1 MRELFLFRHAKS
13 SWSDLDLDDHDRP
26 LNARGQRAAP
36 MMGQYMQ
43 DNAMNPAII
52 LCSSSVRTRQTL
64 DLAFPDAHESELSVV
79 YSREIYEAPPSAL
92 LQCIATVEDE
102 ISSLMLLGHN
112 PGMQMLTLQLAKTA
126 QGDALARIATKFP
139 TAALARIS
147 FQAESWRS
155 LSHAGGHLVQF
166 ITPKQLA

>member
-13 SWSDLDLDDHDRP
+13 SWSDPELDDFDRP
-26 LNARGQRAAP
+26 LNARGQKAAP
-36 MMGQYMQ
+36 MMGQYMH
-43 DNAMNPAII
+43 DNAINPETI

-64 DLAFPDAHESELSVV
+64 DLAFPEALEGEPSVV
-79 YSREIYEAPPSAL
+79 YSREIYEAPPSLL

-102 ISSLMLLGHN
+102 VSSLMLLGHN

-126 QGDALARIATKFP
+126 QGDALARVASKFP

-147 FQAESWRS
+147 FQVESWRS
-155 LSHAGGHLVQF
+155 LSQARGHLVQF

>member
-26 LNARGQRAAP
+26 LNARGQNAAP

-43 DNAMNPAII
+43 DNAINPAMV

-64 DLAFPDAHESELSVV
+64 DLAFPDAHEGDPPVV
-79 YSREIYEAPPSAL
+79 YSREIYEAPPTLL
-92 LQCIATVEDE
+92 LQCIATVEDSV
-102 ISSLMLLGHN
+102 SSLMLLGHN

-126 QGDALARIATKFP
+126 QGDALARVATKFP
-139 TAALARIS
+139 TGALARIS
-147 FQAESWRS
+147 FRVESWRS
-155 LSHAGGHLVQF
+155 LSQSRGHLVQF